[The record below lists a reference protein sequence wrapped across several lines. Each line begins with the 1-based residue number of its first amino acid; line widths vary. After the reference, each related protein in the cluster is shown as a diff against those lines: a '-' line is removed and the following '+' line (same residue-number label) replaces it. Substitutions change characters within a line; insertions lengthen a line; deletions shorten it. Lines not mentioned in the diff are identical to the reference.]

1 MKIKQYSF
9 KPFFDILHLTL
20 YEQIKRRYFLNSSK
34 VINAQKL
41 FVTSQ
46 EHEWIALAKQGSQT
60 AFHQLYQMH
69 HRQIYALCWR
79 MLADKDSAEDVC
91 QEVFVVLWQK
101 INNFRGESKFSTW
114 LHSVASNVVL
124 SHLRKQKNWLQ
135 RVFSIEEQVS
145 HSLPDEAAVPLDDI
159 TEREELD
166 KHIAKLPE
174 RARLVFVLFA
184 VEGYRHEEIAN
195 MLNMAVGSS
204 KSQYHRAK
212 SLLKASL
219 SEVALVGGS
228 NE

>member
-1 MKIKQYSF
+1 M
-9 KPFFDILHLTL
+9 
-20 YEQIKRRYFLNSSK
+20 NNSK
-34 VINAQKL
+34 VIDAKKL
-41 FVTSQ
+41 FTMPQ
-46 EHEWIALAKQGSQT
+46 EQEWIDQAKNGSQT
-60 AFHQLYQMH
+60 AFHQLYEMH

-101 INNFRGESKFSTW
+101 ITNFRGESKFSTW

-124 SHLRKQKNWLQ
+124 GHLRKQKNWLQ
-135 RVFSIEEQVS
+135 RVFSIEDQTE
-145 HSLPDEAAVPLDDI
+145 HSIPEEATVALNDSSELEV
-159 TEREELD
+159 LD

-184 VEGYRHEEIAN
+184 VEGYRHEEIAK

-212 SLLKASL
+212 ALLKKSL
-219 SEVALVGGS
+219 SENDYVGVS
-228 NE
+228 DE

>member
-1 MKIKQYSF
+1 MNN
-9 KPFFDILHLTL
+9 P
-20 YEQIKRRYFLNSSK
+20 K
-34 VINAQKL
+34 VIDAQKL
-41 FVTSQ
+41 FASSQ
-46 EHEWIALAKQGSQT
+46 EQEWIAQAKQGSQS
-60 AFHQLYQMH
+60 AFHQLYQLH
-69 HRQIYALCWR
+69 YRQIYALCWR

-124 SHLRKQKNWLQ
+124 GHLRKQKNWLQ
-135 RVFSIEEQVS
+135 RVFSIEEQAN
-145 HSLPDEAAVPLDDI
+145 HSLPEETAVPLDDSS
-159 TEREELD
+159 ELEELD
-166 KHIAKLPE
+166 RHIAKLPE

-184 VEGYRHEEIAN
+184 VEGYRHEEIAQ

-212 SLLKASL
+212 ALLKESL
-219 SEVALVGGS
+219 GEMALAGET

>member
-1 MKIKQYSF
+1 MN
-9 KPFFDILHLTL
+9 
-20 YEQIKRRYFLNSSK
+20 NSQ
-34 VINAQKL
+34 VIDAKKL
-41 FVTSQ
+41 FVTTQ
-46 EHEWIALAKQGSQT
+46 EQEWITQAKNGSQT
-60 AFHQLYQMH
+60 AFHQLYEMH

-124 SHLRKQKNWLQ
+124 GHLRKQKSWFQ
-135 RVFSIEEQVS
+135 RVFSIEEQVNYV
-145 HSLPDEAAVPLDDI
+145 LPEEASVPLDDSSQL
-159 TEREELD
+159 EELD

-195 MLNMAVGSS
+195 MLTMAVGSS

-212 SLLKASL
+212 SLLKQSL
-219 SEVALVGGS
+219 SETAFSGGYD
-228 NE
+228 E